1 MLRPRALPTLAN
13 LRSRSCIIDGEAVIC
28 DDSDIASFDWIRY
41 RRHDGKAS
49 CKPSTCEL
57 NGDELRRE
65 PRQVRKATL
74 GSILAKARP
83 GIRFNEHIEG
93 ARPSS
98 SMPARL
104 GSKES
109 CRRGRTRL
117 IAQGARRIG

>member
-1 MLRPRALPTLAN
+1 VT
-13 LRSRSCIIDGEAVIC
+13 IVI
-28 DDSDIASFDWIRY
+28 SPASIASAIGATMA
-41 RRHDGKAS
+41 RR
-49 CKPSTCEL
+49 PVTSTCEL